1 MSHTQDFSPTSQL
14 QQKIIVNACKF
25 DGSIHRSWEC
35 DLVEEDIDFW
45 TFVGTFKEEI
55 RHPLLGVIRPG
66 TVSVEFY
73 WKKLWYNVFRF
84 HEPEGGIR
92 NFYCNIN
99 MPPVL
104 NENIL
109 TYIDLDIDVLVEPDL
124 SYRVVDL
131 EEFAE
136 NAEVHKY
143 PPEIIERAKESLS
156 ELILRIEKRQFPF
169 DYNLK
174 EETIKD

>member
-1 MSHTQDFSPTSQL
+1 
-14 QQKIIVNACKF
+14 
-25 DGSIHRSWEC
+25 
-35 DLVEEDIDFW
+35 
-45 TFVGTFKEEI
+45 
-55 RHPLLGVIRPG
+55 
-66 TVSVEFY
+66 
-73 WKKLWYNVFRF
+73 
-84 HEPEGGIR
+84 
-92 NFYCNIN
+92 